1 MFIAIVYFPGC
12 DVMNFEIN
20 LTSFSDRLVFSTWP
34 KIKDKNLN
42 ILRPKTTFK
51 MKKQFSSFLKGSFN
65 EVNNTNFFGGEKSD
79 FKDTP
84 GKKHP

>member
-1 MFIAIVYFPGC
+1 
-12 DVMNFEIN
+12 
-20 LTSFSDRLVFSTWP
+20 
-34 KIKDKNLN
+34 
-42 ILRPKTTFK
+42 

>member
-1 MFIAIVYFPGC
+1 
-12 DVMNFEIN
+12 
-20 LTSFSDRLVFSTWP
+20 
-34 KIKDKNLN
+34 
-42 ILRPKTTFK
+42 

-65 EVNNTNFFGGEKSD
+65 EVNNTNIFGGEKSD